1 MSQPI
6 SRLISPLR
14 RPRFLAAVCGLAA
27 ALLSSGTIL
36 AQRGPVGTAPTNDLP
51 NPYQSIENAFALPD
65 GRTWGSTSAVDIG
78 KDGRS
83 IWVAE
88 RCGVNSC
95 VTDPTTG
102 KMSPLDPIL
111 HYDASGKL
119 IKSFGA
125 GLLVGPHGIF
135 VDRDGNVWVT
145 DYQDN
150 APRAARG
157 TGGAAGA
164 AGQGRRGTA
173 PAGPLPGAT
182 VGHLVYKFSP
192 DGKVLMTLGKPGG
205 GVEPD
210 FFFQPNDVLVT
221 RSGEIFVSC
230 GHGQGKSEILK
241 FSKDGILIKRWGQT
255 GTGPGEFDQPHAL
268 AMDSKGRLFIGDRNN
283 NRIQIFDQDG
293 KYLEEWKQFSR
304 PSGIY
309 IDKKDTIYVADSESE
324 SVSRNH
330 DGWKRG
336 IRIGSAKDG
345 SVKSFI
351 PDPVDKAPSTSA
363 AEGVA
368 ADSQGN
374 IYGAEVGPRRLMK
387 YTMKN

>member
-1 MSQPI
+1 MSQLG
-6 SRLISPLR
+6 RA
-14 RPRFLAAVCGLAA
+14 RFHAACGLIA
-27 ALLSSGTIL
+27 ALLSSAAIV
-36 AQRGPVGTAPTNDLP
+36 AQRDSGPTNDLP
-51 NPYQSIENAFALPD
+51 NPYQSIEGAFTLPE
-65 GRTWGSTSAVDIG
+65 GRVWGSTSAVEIG

-83 IWVAE
+83 VWVAE

-95 VTDPTTG
+95 VTDPATG

-125 GLLVGPHGIF
+125 GLLVGPHGMF
-135 VDRDGNVWVT
+135 VDRDGNIWVT

-150 APRAARG
+150 APRAPRG
-157 TGGAAGA
+157 AGNPAGAA
-164 AGQGRRGTA
+164 AGQGRRGA
-173 PAGPLPGAT
+173 AGPLLGAT

-192 DGKVLMTLGKPGG
+192 DGKILMTLGKPGG

-241 FSKDGILIKRWGQT
+241 FSKDGKLIKRWGQT

-283 NRIQIFDQDG
+283 NRIQIFDQNG
-293 KYLEEWKQFSR
+293 MFLAEWKQFSR

-309 IDKKDTIYVADSESE
+309 IDKNDTIYVADSESE

-345 SVKSFI
+345 SVKYFI
-351 PDPVDKAPSTSA
+351 PDPVEKAPSTSA

-368 ADSQGN
+368 ADAQGN

-387 YTMKN
+387 YVRKNP

>member
-1 MSQPI
+1 MS
-6 SRLISPLR
+6 LLR
-14 RPRFLAAVCGLAA
+14 RAGVHAAAFGVAA
-27 ALLSSGTIL
+27 ALMSGAAVVNIF
-36 AQRGPVGTAPTNDLP
+36 AQRGSSAPTNDPP
-51 NPYQSIENAFALPD
+51 NPYQSIEGAFALPD
-65 GRTWGSTSAVDIG
+65 GRMWGSTSAVEIG

-95 VTDPTTG
+95 VTEPTTG

-150 APRAARG
+150 APRAPRG
-157 TGGAAGA
+157 AGTPAPVAGA
-164 AGQGRRGTA
+164 QGRRGV
-173 PAGPLPGAT
+173 AGPLPGAT
-182 VGHLVYKFSP
+182 IGHLVYKFNP
-192 DGKVLMTLGKPGG
+192 EGKILMTLGKPGG

-221 RSGEIFVSC
+221 RSGEIYVSC

-241 FSKDGILIKRWGQT
+241 FSKDGTLIKRWGQT
-255 GTGPGEFDQPHAL
+255 GTGPGDFDQPHAL
-268 AMDSKGRLFIGDRNN
+268 AMDSKGRLFVGDRNN

-293 KYLEEWKQFSR
+293 KLLDSWTQFSR

-309 IDKKDTIYVADSESE
+309 IDKNDTIYVADSESE

-345 SVKSFI
+345 SVKYFI
-351 PDPVDKAPSTSA
+351 PDPVEKAPSTSA

-374 IYGAEVGPRRLMK
+374 VYGAEVGPRRLMK
-387 YTMKN
+387 YVMKK

>member
-1 MSQPI
+1 MAHAGRTI
-6 SRLISPLR
+6 
-14 RPRFLAAVCGLAA
+14 AA
-27 ALLSSGTIL
+27 AIAAGTLIAVAGIGGTGL
-36 AQRGPVGTAPTNDLP
+36 VAQRGNTPTNDLP
-51 NPYQSIENAFALPD
+51 NPYQSIEGAFTLPNN
-65 GRTWGSTSAVDIG
+65 RTWGATSAVEIG
-78 KDGRS
+78 KDGTS
-83 IWVAE
+83 VWVAE

-95 VTDPTTG
+95 VADAATG
-102 KMSPLDPIL
+102 QMSPLDPIL
-111 HYDASGKL
+111 HYAADGTL
-119 IKSFGA
+119 ITSFGA

-150 APRAARG
+150 APRAAGRG
-157 TGGAAGA
+157 
-164 AGQGRRGTA
+164 RGA
-173 PAGPLPGAT
+173 PATAPLPGAT

-192 DGKVLMTLGKPGG
+192 NGKVLMTLGKKGG
-205 GVEPD
+205 GVDPD
-210 FFFQPNDVLVT
+210 YFYQPNDVLVT
-221 RSGEIFVSC
+221 KKGDIYVAC

-241 FSKDGILIKRWGQT
+241 FSKDGTLIKRWGQT
-255 GTGPGEFDQPHAL
+255 GKGPGEFDQPHAL

-293 KYLEEWKQFSR
+293 KFLAEWPQFSR

-309 IDKKDTIYVADSESE
+309 IDRHDVIYVADSESE
-324 SVSRNH
+324 SVTRNH

-345 SVKSFI
+345 SVKYFI
-351 PDPVDKAPSTSA
+351 PDPVEKAPTTSA

-368 ADSQGN
+368 ADENGT

-387 YTMKN
+387 YVLKK